1 MNITTE
7 LWTKV
12 LKIRDSY
19 LSKDKHLSR
28 SVLEKELEGVCNSRD
43 VRMLH
48 DILRSLPVILRKGG
62 VNAEA
67 RLLDKVSSL
76 SKQNKDLTT
85 ELIRVNKIAELTEEI
100 RNSSIS
106 IPMLSAESTSTQ
118 PVTACSILS
127 DTHFDE
133 VVDGSLIN
141 NINHYNRQIATQ
153 RLQKYFHSLIK
164 LKVKYFSTVN
174 IEHLVLMLAGD
185 MVSGIIHDELKETN
199 EYAITET
206 LVYYVEQMAAGIK
219 LLAQEYDKISIPCV
233 VGNHGRLTPKVKYK
247 GSVKD
252 NFDYLFYC
260 MLRSALKGEKK
271 VEFFISDSTDA
282 LVKIYDTT
290 FLLNHGN
297 DFRGG
302 NGWGGPA
309 MPVMR
314 GDMRK
319 RVTYDAVDLPYDV
332 LCTAH
337 FHTMKFLG
345 DQIMSGSLVGYSEYA
360 LRNGCK
366 YEPPQL
372 PFWLVHPKYGVTI
385 TAPVHC
391 GE

>member
-1 MNITTE
+1 MNLSAD
-7 LWTKV
+7 LWKKV
-12 LKIRDSY
+12 LKIRDTY
-19 LSKDKHLSR
+19 IAKDTHLSR
-28 SVLEKELEGVCNSRD
+28 SILGKELEGICNSRD
-43 VRMLH
+43 VRMIH
-48 DILRSLPVILRKGG
+48 DLLNALPVVLRSGG
-62 VNAEA
+62 INTEA
-67 RLLDKVSSL
+67 RLLDKVNVL
-76 SKQNKDLTT
+76 TKQNKELTADLIRANKICDLTN
-85 ELIRVNKIAELTEEI
+85 EV
-100 RNSSIS
+100 SSAQIV
-106 IPMLSAESTSTQ
+106 IPKLESYKTSSKS
-118 PVTACSILS
+118 VTACSILS

-133 VVDGSLIN
+133 VVDGGLIN
-141 NINHYNRQIATQ
+141 NINQYNREIATQ
-153 RLQKYFHSLIK
+153 RLNNYFNSLIQ
-164 LKVKYFSTVN
+164 LKTRYFSTVN

-199 EYAITET
+199 EFAITET
-206 LVYYVEQMAAGIK
+206 LVYYAEILAAGIK
-219 LLAQEYDKISIPCV
+219 LLAQNYDDISVPCV

-260 MLRSALKGEKK
+260 MLRSALKGVKN
-271 VEFFISDSTDA
+271 VNFSVSDSTDA
-282 LVKIYDTT
+282 LVKVYDTT
-290 FLLNHGN
+290 FLLTHGN

-309 MPVMR
+309 MPVMK

-319 RVTYDAVDLPYDV
+319 RVTYNAVDLPYDV

-345 DQIMSGSLVGYSEYA
+345 DQIMSGSLIGYSEFA

-391 GE
+391 ED